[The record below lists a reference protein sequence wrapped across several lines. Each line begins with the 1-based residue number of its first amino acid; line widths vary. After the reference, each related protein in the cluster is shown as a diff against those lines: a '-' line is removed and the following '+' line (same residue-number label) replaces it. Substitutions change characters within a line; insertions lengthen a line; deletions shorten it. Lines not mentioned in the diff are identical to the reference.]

1 MNEMAAH
8 VFGMSNEELG
18 EWTRKAIKDCIDG
31 CTDPKTDCFI
41 KRMYEESLGKMQQKQ
56 NINANFYR
64 NRLAR
69 KNNEDAL
76 HREANDG
83 DSTGRNAVAADRT
96 TVFNGYGSAKS
107 QGESNTGSTL
117 PVVRPESGIIY
128 DQEAAPTSTNEAR
141 QSQTDAGAISLS
153 GLNSEKADSH
163 CAATAPASNILQL
176 DTSKKPYGTCGHVTL
191 TDAEGHHLREVYGEN
206 LKIAIDILDAYIENN
221 GRKAKK
227 YKNHAAVLR
236 KGNWVWN
243 KVQEMVLQQAR
254 IDKAKSQPKSFKQQ
268 DLDARTKFFQTSIVE
283 RMLQNEQ

>member
-1 MNEMAAH
+1 
-8 VFGMSNEELG
+8 MSDLADKIASIPNEELG
-18 EWTRKAIKDCIDG
+18 AWTRKAVTDWKNG
-31 CTDPKTDCFI
+31 CADPNTDRFVRKVFE
-41 KRMYEESLGKMQQKQ
+41 KALEKMNSTQ
-56 NINANFYR
+56 NHNSKMYR

-69 KNNEDAL
+69 KNNEDTL

-83 DSTGRNAVAADRT
+83 DVTGRNAGLAYRT

-107 QGESNTGSTL
+107 QGESNTRRTL

-128 DQEAAPTSTNEAR
+128 NQETAPISTNEAR

-163 CAATAPASNILQL
+163 CAATAPASNILKL
-176 DTSKKPYGTCGHVTL
+176 DTSKKPYGTCKHVML
-191 TDAEGHHLREVYGEN
+191 TDIEGHHLRELYGDN